1 MAIST
6 SDRQRV
12 MQLVEQLP
20 DESLGEVVD
29 LLNNLLRQTR
39 QSQTLISS
47 KSEELL
53 LQVIGRRLLPDDQAR
68 LDYLREQN
76 ESGDITEVEHQE
88 LLGFVSRVENEDAE
102 RLAAILQL
110 AQNEVEVDDWQYL
123 AKRNH
128 LWRKQLYVKG
138 QKLLASTIWQDM
150 IANKMSVEEAADN
163 WNLPLAAID
172 EVIRYCE
179 SYKDLL
185 KLEAEKEAYK
195 LSFTNET
202 LCLE

>member
-6 SDRQRV
+6 GDRQKV

-20 DESLGEVVD
+20 EESLSEVIE

-39 QSQTLISS
+39 QSQPLISS
-47 KSEELL
+47 SSEEFL
-53 LQVIGRRLLPDDQAR
+53 LQVIDRRLLPDDQAR

-76 ESGDITEVEHQE
+76 ESGDITEAEHQE
-88 LLGFVSRVENEDAE
+88 LLDFVSRVENEDAQ
-102 RLAAILQL
+102 RVAAILQL
-110 AQNEVEVDDWQYL
+110 AQNQVEIDDWQYL

-128 LWRKQLYVKG
+128 PWRKQLYVKG

-150 IANKMSVEEAADN
+150 IANEMSVEEAADN
-163 WNLPLAAID
+163 WNLPLDAID
-172 EVIRYCE
+172 EVVRFCE
-179 SYKDLL
+179 SYRDLL

-195 LSFTNET
+195 LSFTNEI